1 MPRVLTPSVLA
12 LVSGAALATNLILV
26 WATGSRIFL
35 DGYLARGAAVVAIA
49 VLLFRSNRVQG
60 SGREITE
67 GQEASSTRNPLTP
80 KMLLAFTVGVGIGFL
95 TWAAPGLSVLLAGTA
110 FLLWAFVRTQPAEER
125 RFLYGLAA
133 FGLGGRLLLVAVI
146 FLVLSQM
153 GRVYGYLDPEL
164 PSQVPMLFG
173 DGADRTLLSQ
183 GIARAWRG
191 LWVSPATLIEIGRAE
206 SSFLF
211 VHSDAR
217 HLLPQVLFFYFFG
230 DEVIASRM
238 ITAVVGFAVSLFGF
252 ALTRRAFGSTT
263 ARACAI
269 LLAFFPTSFV
279 WSLDMLKEPYYAL
292 MLMGAAWS
300 LFVALGERRPA
311 AYVLAA
317 AFVFGAFLVR
327 GRWGATLLAAVVLG
341 TFLVTVIWAFRRL
354 RPRARVLLIVGLV
367 AGSIAL
373 VRSPPA
379 HRTLLDLGALYYGYH
394 YSQERAGGTT
404 YRIWPDRYYEGKALD
419 FRTEW
424 NSGELSLAYGRG
436 LYHFWLEPLPGKL
449 AGLKGAAANG
459 LFVLWVACLVAAVFG
474 LRQAWRRQRTFA
486 VFLLAYLAVDMQFL
500 VLYEANI
507 FTLVRHRETLM
518 PLVLFLSGA
527 GVASWFGHFRAKRVS
542 PQSLPPHQSG
552 GL

>member
-1 MPRVLTPSVLA
+1 M
-12 LVSGAALATNLILV
+12 
-26 WATGSRIFL
+26 
-35 DGYLARGAAVVAIA
+35 
-49 VLLFRSNRVQG
+49 
-60 SGREITE
+60 
-67 GQEASSTRNPLTP
+67 
-80 KMLLAFTVGVGIGFL
+80 VGVGIGFL
-95 TWAAPGLSVLLAGTA
+95 TWAAPGLSVLLAGAA

-125 RFLYGLAA
+125 RFLYGLAV

-146 FLVLSQM
+146 FLVLNQM

-164 PSQVPMLFG
+164 PSQAPMLFG
-173 DGADRTLLSQ
+173 DGADRTLFSQ

-191 LWVSPATLIEIGRAE
+191 LWVPPATLVEMGRAE
-206 SSFLF
+206 SSLLF

-238 ITAVVGFAVSLFGF
+238 VTAVVGFAVGLFGF

-263 ARACAI
+263 ARTCAI

-311 AYVLAA
+311 AYALAA

-327 GRWGATLLAAVVLG
+327 GRWGATLLVAVVLG
-341 TFLVTVIWAFRRL
+341 TFLVAVIWAFRRL
-354 RPRARVLLIVGLV
+354 RPSARVLLAVGLV
-367 AGSIAL
+367 AGSIVL

-379 HRTLLDLGALYYGYH
+379 HRTLLGLGVLYYDYH
-394 YSQERAGGTT
+394 RSQENAGGTT
-404 YRIWPDRYYEGKALD
+404 YRIWPDRYYENEALD

-424 NSGELSLAYGRG
+424 NLGELSRAYGRG
-436 LYHFWLEPLPGKL
+436 LYRFWLEPLPGKL
-449 AGLKGAAANG
+449 GGLKGVAANG
-459 LFVLWVACLVAAVFG
+459 LFVIWIACLAAAVFG
-474 LRQAWRRQRTFA
+474 LRQVWRRQRTFA

-500 VLYEANI
+500 VLYEANV

-527 GVASWFGHFRAKRVS
+527 GAASWFGHLRAKRVR
-542 PQSLPPHQSG
+542 PQSLSPHQQSG
-552 GL
+552 L